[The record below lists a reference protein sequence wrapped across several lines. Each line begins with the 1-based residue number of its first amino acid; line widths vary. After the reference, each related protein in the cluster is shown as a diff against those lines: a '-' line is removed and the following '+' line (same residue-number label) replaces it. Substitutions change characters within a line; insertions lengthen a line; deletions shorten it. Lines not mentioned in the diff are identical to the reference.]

1 MPGACLRLTRLMPD
15 SRQDGLI
22 IASRSDR
29 LDIDTASAPFDRL
42 RGIHPLASDRS
53 GRAADN
59 HARHQLYAAR
69 DTDTSAG
76 VLVKVTSK
84 PGLVYEQNLAN
95 EAASL
100 STIKRELPTCP
111 YFPDLIDHG
120 RLADGRMYL
129 VMSLFEEFPLAT
141 TIGTEPL
148 PDRMVRHLRT
158 TLEVTQALTALHRL
172 PIFHVDLNPMNI
184 LSRREKENPIIRIV
198 DFESSYEPARHAHGT
213 FYNPPT
219 TPGYSAPE
227 TSHQPP
233 DARSDIFS
241 LGAVLYTMIAGFAWS
256 WEGDI
261 GTRAEADRD
270 MDSEL
275 REIVLRA
282 VDPDPARRYESVEP
296 FRDAIAAYLERI
308 WPGRSW

>member
-1 MPGACLRLTRLMPD
+1 MPCALRLTRLMPD

-42 RGIHPLASDRS
+42 RGIHLLASDRS
-53 GRAADN
+53 GREADN

-69 DTDTSAG
+69 DTHTAAG

-184 LSRREKENPIIRIV
+184 L
-198 DFESSYEPARHAHGT
+198 
-213 FYNPPT
+213 
-219 TPGYSAPE
+219 
-227 TSHQPP
+227 
-233 DARSDIFS
+233 
-241 LGAVLYTMIAGFAWS
+241 
-256 WEGDI
+256 
-261 GTRAEADRD
+261 
-270 MDSEL
+270 
-275 REIVLRA
+275 
-282 VDPDPARRYESVEP
+282 
-296 FRDAIAAYLERI
+296 
-308 WPGRSW
+308 

>member
-1 MPGACLRLTRLMPD
+1 VPD
-15 SRQDGLI
+15 SHQDGLA
-22 IASRSDR
+22 IASRTER
-29 LDIDTASAPFDRL
+29 LDIDVASAPFDRL
-42 RGIHPLASDRS
+42 KGIHRLASDRS
-53 GRAADN
+53 GREADS

-69 DTDTSAG
+69 DTHTAAG
-76 VLVKVTSK
+76 VLVKVPSK

-111 YFPDLIDHG
+111 YFPDMIDHG

-141 TIGTEPL
+141 TIGTERFH
-148 PDRMVRHLRT
+148 DRMVSHLRT
-158 TLEVTQALTALHRL
+158 ALELTQALTALHRL

-184 LSRREKENPIIRIV
+184 LYRREKGNPIIRIV

-213 FYNPPT
+213 FYSPPT

-227 TSHQPP
+227 ISRQAP

-241 LGAVLYTMIAGFAWS
+241 LGAVLYTMIAGFAWT
-256 WEGDI
+256 WEGEI
-261 GTRAEADRD
+261 GPCVTADRELEP
-270 MDSEL
+270 EL
-275 REIVLRA
+275 RNVLSRA
-282 VDPDPARRYESVEP
+282 VDADPVRRYESVEP